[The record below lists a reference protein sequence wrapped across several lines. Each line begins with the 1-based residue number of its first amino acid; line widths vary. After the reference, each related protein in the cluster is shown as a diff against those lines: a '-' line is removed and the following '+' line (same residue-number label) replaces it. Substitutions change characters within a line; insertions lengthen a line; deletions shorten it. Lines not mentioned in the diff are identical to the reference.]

1 MCLIYVYVCATLC
14 MFTEPFCDGG
24 NIIVF
29 QQTKRFLCM
38 HEPRRLTRTA
48 YQPKLHYNKV
58 KVPLEASQRKTP
70 LDTYL
75 GSYSEA
81 LAKLTLI

>member
-1 MCLIYVYVCATLC
+1 
-14 MFTEPFCDGG
+14 
-24 NIIVF
+24 
-29 QQTKRFLCM
+29 M

-58 KVPLEASQRKTP
+58 KVSLEASQRKTP
-70 LDTYL
+70 LGTYL

-81 LAKLTLI
+81 LVKLTLI

>member
-1 MCLIYVYVCATLC
+1 
-14 MFTEPFCDGG
+14 
-24 NIIVF
+24 
-29 QQTKRFLCM
+29 M

-58 KVPLEASQRKTP
+58 PLEASQRKTP

-75 GSYSEA
+75 GII
-81 LAKLTLI
+81 LKH

>member
-1 MCLIYVYVCATLC
+1 
-14 MFTEPFCDGG
+14 
-24 NIIVF
+24 
-29 QQTKRFLCM
+29 M

-58 KVPLEASQRKTP
+58 KVPLEASKTP